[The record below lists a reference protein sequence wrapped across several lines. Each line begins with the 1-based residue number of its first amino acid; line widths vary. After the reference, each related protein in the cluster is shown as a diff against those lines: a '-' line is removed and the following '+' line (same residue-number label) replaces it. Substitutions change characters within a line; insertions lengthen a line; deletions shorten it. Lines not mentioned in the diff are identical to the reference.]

1 MAHESNTV
9 SVLED
14 PPWEVYTLI
23 DSVQWSTVYITCGCL
38 TLQVG
43 RSSWPLGTFVQLS
56 GAFLLIQLIVHETE
70 IKWRPESE
78 LLFICSGSEESWD
91 RHPAEEDR
99 WGAEPGRADAIPEKI
114 HWALQPRWVPP
125 QHPVSGF
132 VPKKPFTWPS
142 PITDEDHCTSGTN
155 NLCSSFFCLA
165 VSATHK
171 ETKQFFT
178 LYNTLDDKKVYLE
191 KEVSLSL
198 DIVEMTQICILTV
211 NEPEM
216 FSRLIYWIPSMTTS
230 NSEYKY
236 IHLFNVYKMKQI
248 H

>member
-1 MAHESNTV
+1 MNQTL

-132 VPKKPFTWPS
+132 VPKKPFTWRMKTTARQELIISAHPS
-142 PITDEDHCTSGTN
+142 SALQCLQHTKRPSSSSLCT
-155 NLCSSFFCLA
+155 
-165 VSATHK
+165 THW
-171 ETKQFFT
+171 
-178 LYNTLDDKKVYLE
+178 
-191 KEVSLSL
+191 
-198 DIVEMTQICILTV
+198 MTRRFIWRRRWV
-211 NEPEM
+211 WV
-216 FSRLIYWIPSMTTS
+216 LI
-230 NSEYKY
+230 
-236 IHLFNVYKMKQI
+236 
-248 H
+248 